1 MSINRVLQQ
10 LLKVISLAGFL
21 ILGVAHAD
29 FAVLV
34 DTAVLVEAN
43 PPMVE
48 SGEGEPIP
56 PLPEVGAATNASYVS
71 SGGWAVTGTLF
82 IDATAVVFDF
92 AAVTSV
98 SSATLSLPIEVVY
111 PQNGAAVLEIFFYA
125 DNGTVESTDYS
136 IGFVLPIAEVDAAG
150 LSQLDIDVTAAVN
163 STLSSSRFVGFRINS
178 STDAV
183 AVA

>member
-21 ILGVAHAD
+21 SLGVAHAD

-43 PPMVE
+43 PPLVE

-125 DNGTVESTDYS
+125 DNGVVENTDHRWNGPFRHQQPQHPS
-136 IGFVLPIAEVDAAG
+136 
-150 LSQLDIDVTAAVN
+150 SN
-163 STLSSSRFVGFRINS
+163 SRTEAWAFTGNGKMGNKRV
-178 STDAV
+178 
-183 AVA
+183 